1 PSHKGYI
8 LYTTRAQAVGAIAA
22 SVEVEKLT
30 PQEGTLLLLRWTKLL
45 DMDAPL
51 EQAQAADRTAAERI
65 VREMDGLPLAI
76 VQAGA
81 YVEETGC
88 TLSDYLHLYKTHRT
102 DVLARHSRLL
112 LDYPE
117 TVATTWSLSFQ
128 RVEQQ
133 SPAAADVLRLC
144 AFLAPD
150 AIPE

>member
-76 VQAGA
+76 VQPGG
-81 YVEETGC
+81 YVVETAC
-88 TLSDYLHLYKTHRT
+88 TLSDYRHLYTTHRT
-102 DVLARHSRLL
+102 AVLARRSR
-112 LDYPE
+112 
-117 TVATTWSLSFQ
+117 
-128 RVEQQ
+128 
-133 SPAAADVLRLC
+133 
-144 AFLAPD
+144 
-150 AIPE
+150 